1 MNTCVKVRVFRREE
15 VLSEITEADRVTH
28 LECLDATRR
37 GAAVEGE
44 GVVGTKW
51 AYGLANGELLRENA
65 AQISGPVWC
74 GRKGKMRDGKAETRR
89 DVLLVVSQYRLSFI
103 WSSVCARPGGKC
115 PMRAPG
121 LTEL

>member
-1 MNTCVKVRVFRREE
+1 MSALLAPHACMNTCVKVRVFRREE

-65 AQISGPVWC
+65 SPNQWACMVRTQRKDEGRESRNPERRSVGRFTISVIVFLEF
-74 GRKGKMRDGKAETRR
+74 R
-89 DVLLVVSQYRLSFI
+89 V
-103 WSSVCARPGGKC
+103 
-115 PMRAPG
+115 
-121 LTEL
+121 